1 MSESGLASIGSLL
14 RETRESRGLSLDA
27 AAMRLRL
34 MHRQVEAME
43 TEDFDS
49 LGPPVFARGFVR
61 NYARLLGLAP
71 EPLLARMPGAPT
83 EAAVTHPVETPPAGS
98 WLTSPWLI
106 LIALGLLAVVVVPVG
121 LYWWL
126 NSDVAELASA
136 RPPAAT
142 RLAGPSPAADE
153 GVGATMPVVETMT
166 EAGADDAAPAS
177 PDVPA
182 DVDGSVLHLEF
193 AGESWVEVRD
203 AGGRIL
209 HRQLN
214 PPGSEADIRGRPPF
228 DLIIGNAAQV
238 RMTHNDRPID
248 LAPFIDTTVARF
260 SLEE

>member
-1 MSESGLASIGSLL
+1 MNESGLAPIGPLL
-14 RETRESRGLSLDA
+14 REARESRGLSLDD

-43 TEDFDS
+43 AEDFDS
-49 LGPPVFARGFVR
+49 LGPVVFARGFVR

-83 EAAVTHPVETPPAGS
+83 ETAVTHPVEAPPAGS

-106 LIALGLLAVVVVPVG
+106 LAALGLLALVALPVG

-126 NSDVAELASA
+126 NSDVEELAAA
-136 RPPAAT
+136 RPPAA
-142 RLAGPSPAADE
+142 AGPAAAQPAAGAAMPVADVAVTPAADAAA
-153 GVGATMPVVETMT
+153 ATPAPSAV
-166 EAGADDAAPAS
+166 AAAP
-177 PDVPA
+177 D
-182 DVDGSVLHLEF
+182 DGGVLHLEF

-203 AGGRIL
+203 ASGRML

-214 PPGSEADIRGRPPF
+214 PPGSAAEIRGRPPF
-228 DLIIGNAAQV
+228 DLVIGNAAQV
-238 RMTHNDRPID
+238 RMTYNGRPIE
-248 LAPFIDTTVARF
+248 LAPFVDATVARF